1 IAEYFQAT
9 SGVYPK
15 KYGQSYYACSQKVSQ
30 GIDYTR
36 FASMLDNII
45 NDYKLIFNSGKSVI
59 PPMSKTESYCLED
72 ALNDLFIPETTIETI
87 LKRLTI
93 KKNIILQGPPGVG
106 KTFVARRLAYLLT
119 GEKAPQRVNM
129 VQFHQSYSYEDFI
142 QGYRPNG
149 VGFRR
154 KDGIF
159 YNFCQQ
165 AKEQPEK
172 KYIFIIDEINRANL
186 SKVFGEVMMLMEHD
200 KRGEN
205 WSVPLTYSE
214 NDEERFYVPEN
225 VYIIGL
231 MNTADRS
238 LAVVDYALRR
248 RFSFIDI
255 EPGFDTPQFRNF
267 LLNKKAEPS
276 FVESLC
282 QKMNELNQEIS
293 KEATILGKGFRIGHS
308 YFCCG
313 LEDGTSP
320 DTQWLNE
327 IVMTDI
333 APLLEEYFFDDP
345 YKQQKWTNKLLGDS

>member
-1 IAEYFQAT
+1 
-9 SGVYPK
+9 
-15 KYGQSYYACSQKVSQ
+15 
-30 GIDYTR
+30 
-36 FASMLDNII
+36 
-45 NDYKLIFNSGKSVI
+45 
-59 PPMSKTESYCLED
+59 
-72 ALNDLFIPETTIETI
+72 
-87 LKRLTI
+87 
-93 KKNIILQGPPGVG
+93 
-106 KTFVARRLAYLLT
+106 
-119 GEKAPQRVNM
+119 
-129 VQFHQSYSYEDFI
+129 
-142 QGYRPNG
+142 
-149 VGFRR
+149 
-154 KDGIF
+154 
-159 YNFCQQ
+159 
-165 AKEQPEK
+165 
-172 KYIFIIDEINRANL
+172 
-186 SKVFGEVMMLMEHD
+186 
-200 KRGEN
+200 
-205 WSVPLTYSE
+205 
-214 NDEERFYVPEN
+214 
-225 VYIIGL
+225 

-320 DTQWLNE
+320 DTQWLKE

-345 YKQQKWTNKLLGDS
+345 YKQQIWADKLLGDS

>member
-1 IAEYFQAT
+1 
-9 SGVYPK
+9 
-15 KYGQSYYACSQKVSQ
+15 
-30 GIDYTR
+30 
-36 FASMLDNII
+36 
-45 NDYKLIFNSGKSVI
+45 
-59 PPMSKTESYCLED
+59 
-72 ALNDLFIPETTIETI
+72 
-87 LKRLTI
+87 
-93 KKNIILQGPPGVG
+93 
-106 KTFVARRLAYLLT
+106 
-119 GEKAPQRVNM
+119 M

-172 KYIFIIDEINRANL
+172 KYVFIIDEINRANL

-308 YFCCG
+308 YFCG
-313 LEDGTSP
+313 LSAEVLDQG
-320 DTQWLNE
+320 LLE
-327 IVMTDI
+327 AIVEYELI
-333 APLLEEYFFDDP
+333 PLLKEYWFDEPTKIHD
-345 YKQQKWTNKLLGDS
+345 WSSKLRSAIQ

>member
-1 IAEYFQAT
+1 
-9 SGVYPK
+9 
-15 KYGQSYYACSQKVSQ
+15 
-30 GIDYTR
+30 
-36 FASMLDNII
+36 
-45 NDYKLIFNSGKSVI
+45 
-59 PPMSKTESYCLED
+59 MSKTESYCLED
-72 ALNDLFIPETTIETI
+72 ALNDLFIPETTIESDTQTI
-87 LKRLTI
+87 NHQ
-93 KKNIILQGPPGVG
+93 KKYYPPGA
-106 KTFVARRLAYLLT
+106 ARRWKNLCCTRLAYLLT
-119 GEKAPQRVNM
+119 GEKARTKYGSV
-129 VQFHQSYSYEDFI
+129 HQSYSYEDFI
-142 QGYRPNG
+142 QGIVRMASAS
-149 VGFRR
+149 V
-154 KDGIF
+154 KTHI

>member
-1 IAEYFQAT
+1 
-9 SGVYPK
+9 
-15 KYGQSYYACSQKVSQ
+15 
-30 GIDYTR
+30 
-36 FASMLDNII
+36 
-45 NDYKLIFNSGKSVI
+45 
-59 PPMSKTESYCLED
+59 MSKTESYRLED
-72 ALNDLFIPETTIETI
+72 ALKDLFIPKTTIETI

-165 AKEQPEK
+165 AKKQPEK
-172 KYIFIIDEINRANL
+172 KYVFIIDEINRANL

-205 WSVPLTYSE
+205 WSVPLTYCE

-255 EPGFDTPQFRNF
+255 DPGFDTPQFRNF
-267 LLNKKAEPS
+267 LLNKKADPS

-282 QKMNELNQEIS
+282 EKLNELNQEIS

-308 YFCCG
+308 YFCSG

-320 DTQWLNE
+320 DTQWLKE

-345 YKQQKWTNKLLGDS
+345 YKQQIWTDRLLGDS